1 MIDRQQKQQIIN
13 DLKIKMV
20 FLVGPRQVGKTFLA
34 KNIGENY
41 KKTTYLNY
49 DSFEDREI
57 IIKQQWPN
65 DTDLLILDEIHKMKQ
80 WKNYLK
86 GVYDTKEKNLKILV
100 TGSARLEEFRQA
112 GDSLAGRYFIHR
124 LLPLSLAE
132 LINEKNKSYDLN
144 RLLKRGGFPEPFLAQ
159 ANVDALRWR
168 NHYIDSLIRT
178 DILNF
183 DRIHD
188 FKSIKLVLELLR
200 RKVGSP
206 ISYNSI
212 ARDVAI
218 SPITVKKY
226 IEIFKAL
233 FIVFS
238 VSPFSKKISRSI
250 LKETK
255 IYFYDN
261 GLVIGEEGIILENL
275 VAVSLFKNILAQ
287 NDSLGKNLD
296 LQYLR
301 TKDGLEVDFAI
312 SENENLIELIEVKLS
327 DNKLSKNLKYFSE
340 KYLVAGNQ
348 LLKNIK
354 QEKSISKLNIVK
366 AENYLKSL
374 YL

>member
-1 MIDRQQKQQIIN
+1 MINRQQKQQIIN
-13 DLKIKMV
+13 DLKKKMV

-34 KNIGENY
+34 KNIGENF

-80 WKNYLK
+80 WKNFLK

-100 TGSARLEEFRQA
+100 TGSARLEAFRQA
-112 GDSLAGRYFIHR
+112 GDSLAGRYFTHR

-132 LINEKNKSYDLN
+132 LKNQKNKNYDLN

-159 ANVDALRWR
+159 TNTNALRWR

-178 DILNF
+178 DILDF

-250 LKETK
+250 LKESK

-261 GLVIGEEGIILENL
+261 ALVIGDEGIVLENL

-296 LQYLR
+296 LKYLR

-312 SENENLIELIEVKLS
+312 SENENLKELIEVKLS

-340 KYLVAGNQ
+340 KNLVAGNQ
-348 LLKNIK
+348 LVKNIK
-354 QEKSISKLNIVK
+354 REKSISKLNIVK
-366 AENYLKSL
+366 AENYLKNL

>member
-1 MIDRQQKQQIIN
+1 MINRQQKQQIIK
-13 DLKIKMV
+13 DLNEKMV
-20 FLVGPRQVGKTFLA
+20 FLVGPRQVGKTYLA
-34 KNIGENY
+34 KNIGEDY

-57 IIKQQWPN
+57 ILKEQWPN

-86 GVYDTKEKNLKILV
+86 GVYDTKTKAMKILV
-100 TGSARLEEFRQA
+100 TGSARLEAFRQT
-112 GDSLAGRYFIHR
+112 GDSLAGRFFIHR

-132 LINEKNKSYDLN
+132 LKEEKNKHNLTRLLN
-144 RLLKRGGFPEPFLAQ
+144 RSGFPEPFLAKL
-159 ANVDALRWR
+159 NTDADRWR
-168 NHYIDSLIRT
+168 NHYLDSLIRI
-178 DILNF
+178 DILDF

-206 ISYNSI
+206 VSYNSI

-250 LKETK
+250 LKEAK
-255 IYFYDN
+255 IYFFDN
-261 GLVIGEEGIILENL
+261 GLVIGDQGLIFENL
-275 VAVSLFKNILAQ
+275 VAVSLLKSILGQ
-287 NDSLGKNLD
+287 KDSLGKNLD

-301 TKDGLEVDFAI
+301 TKDGQEVDFVI
-312 SENENLIELIEVKLS
+312 SENNQIKEMIEVKLS
-327 DNKLSKNLKYFSE
+327 DNKLSKNLKYFSD
-340 KYLVAGNQ
+340 KYSLVGKQ
-348 LLKNIK
+348 VVKNLK
-354 QEKSISKLNIVK
+354 QERSISKLDIVK
-366 AENYLKSL
+366 AENYLKNL